1 MEGLNQFSKEI
12 FEGNKSRGFH
22 DKPQETGT
30 YLMLMV
36 SELGEALE
44 ADRKGKQANVKGFN
58 GDLKNWTE
66 GESGYDQRWKL
77 AFESDIKDSHED
89 EIADTLIRILD
100 YCGLKGIDIELH
112 VREKLK
118 YNAMR
123 PNKHGK
129 AY

>member
-1 MEGLNQFSKEI
+1 MNQNLNQLANVVFKA
-12 FEGNKSRGFH
+12 NKLKGFH

-44 ADRKGKQANVKGFN
+44 ADRKGIVTSV
-58 GDLKNWTE
+58 DLNEIMELPDDDFAQYFKT
-66 GESGYDQRWKL
+66 YV
-77 AFESDIKDSHED
+77 KDSHED

-100 YCGLKGIDIELH
+100 YCGLRRIPIQEH
-112 VREKLK
+112 VEAKLR
-118 YNAMR
+118 YNATR
-123 PNKHGK
+123 PHKHGK

>member
-1 MEGLNQFSKEI
+1 MNLNELAQTI

-44 ADRKGKQANVKGFN
+44 ADRNGKTANWKGFN
-58 GDLKNWTE
+58 SDMSYWFEGQPGYEEKWASTFKN
-66 GESGYDQRWKL
+66 
-77 AFESDIKDSHED
+77 DIKDSHED

-100 YCGLKGIDIELH
+100 YCGLKGIDIQAH
-112 VREKLK
+112 VEAKLR
-118 YNAMR
+118 YNATR
-123 PNKHGK
+123 PHKHGK